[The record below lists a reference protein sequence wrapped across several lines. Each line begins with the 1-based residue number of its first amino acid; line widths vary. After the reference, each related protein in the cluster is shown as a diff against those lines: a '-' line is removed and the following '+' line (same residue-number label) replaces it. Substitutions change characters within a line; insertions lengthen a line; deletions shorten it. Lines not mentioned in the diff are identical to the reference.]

1 MLGHWSIFLS
11 PRHNFTEHKRALK
24 QFSLSTRSG
33 LSSHKGC
40 GLTNEVMSLKLGH
53 PKEAFQIAMT
63 ETPSPPS
70 LADAAG
76 NCLQAA
82 QGRAEPRYDHQFELP
97 VTSPCL
103 LTSLSVHPE
112 VHSLLHI
119 LPLLP
124 LHNAE
129 VETRT

>member
-1 MLGHWSIFLS
+1 MLRTLQPQRLWAEERGDVPKAGPSQ
-11 PRHNFTEHKRALK
+11 R
-24 QFSLSTRSG
+24 SLSDCDDR
-33 LSSHKGC
+33 
-40 GLTNEVMSLKLGH
+40 
-53 PKEAFQIAMT
+53 

-112 VHSLLHI
+112 VHSLLPI